1 MDALFG
7 GGNLYG
13 GQNGGQASGGRDYT
27 FSAHGSQMA
36 QQPAVGGHFSLT
48 ADALGHVSAGPGVDA
63 GVLRG
68 YLRDGVGDGATVTG
82 AQPHDV
88 S

>member
-1 MDALFG
+1 MDALLG

-13 GQNGGQASGGRDYT
+13 GQDGGQASGGRDYT
-27 FSAHGSQMA
+27 FVAQGSQMA
-36 QQPAVGGHFSLT
+36 QQPAVGSHFGLT
-48 ADALGHVSAGPGVDA
+48 ADALGHVGGRPWIDA

-68 YLRDGVGDGATVTG
+68 DLRDGVGDGAALAS
-82 AQPHDV
+82 AQPDDV